1 MADLSYR
8 LLVLVWFVAYLSAI
22 YLALHMMVARVSRKP
37 GSRLLWFFS
46 VVTSPLTWPVR
57 AVLGAGLPEARVRLI
72 AFFGYLV
79 LWILTRLLLERMG
92 GVRLR

>member
-1 MADLSYR
+1 MANLSYR

-22 YLALHMMVARVSRKP
+22 YLVLHMLVARFSRKP

-57 AVLGAGLPEARVRLI
+57 AAFGTHLSEPRARLI
-72 AFFGYLV
+72 AFGGYVV
-79 LWILTRLLLERMG
+79 LWIVARMLLDRMG
-92 GVRLR
+92 GIRLP

>member
-1 MADLSYR
+1 MAELSYR

-22 YLALHMMVARVSRKP
+22 YLALHIMVARFSRKP

-57 AVLGAGLPEARVRLI
+57 AVFGPHFPEPRARLV
-72 AFFGYLV
+72 AFGGYVV
-79 LWILTRLLLERMG
+79 LWIVARVLLDRMG
-92 GVRLR
+92 GIRLR